1 MKAKKILTG
10 FLVGVLTIG
19 LVACGQNGGGN
30 EEKKSAGDDKTIVI
44 GATPNPH
51 AEILQEAVKPILEKE
66 GYKLDVKIFND
77 YVLPNEGLNEG
88 SLDANYFQHL
98 PYLEET
104 VKAKGYKLTSVA
116 KVHLE
121 PMGVYSEKIKDI
133 KDVKDGATVTIPNDP
148 TNGARAIKLLQK
160 AGLIIVKD
168 MELPTVNDI
177 TENTK
182 NINIKEMDAPQLPT
196 TLKDVDLSVINS
208 NFALE
213 AKLNPL
219 KDSLFIEDK
228 DSPYANIIA
237 VREDNKDTDKIKALT
252 KAINSPEVKKFIED
266 KYKGAII
273 PSF

>member
-10 FLVGVLTIG
+10 VLIGFLTLG
-19 LVACGQNGGGN
+19 LVACGQKGGGN
-30 EEKKSAGDDKTIVI
+30 EEKKSAGDDKTIVV

-51 AEILQEAVKPILEKE
+51 AEILQEAVKPLLEKE

-88 SLDANYFQHL
+88 SLDANYFQHI

-104 VKAKGYKLTSVA
+104 VKAKGYKLTYTA
-116 KVHLE
+116 KVHIE
-121 PMGVYSEKIKDI
+121 PMAIYSEKIKDI

-148 TNGARAIKLLQK
+148 TNGARAIKLLEK
-160 AGLIIVKD
+160 AGLIKVKD
-168 MELPTVNDI
+168 VELPTVNDI
-177 TENTK
+177 TENSK
-182 NINIKEMDAPQLPT
+182 NLNVKEMDAPQLPT

-237 VREDNKDTDKIKALT
+237 VREDNKDTDKIKALS
-252 KAINSPEVKKFIED
+252 KAVNSPEVKKYIEE

-273 PSF
+273 PTF

>member
-1 MKAKKILTG
+1 MKAKKLLTG
-10 FLVGVLTIG
+10 VLIGVLTLG
-19 LVACGQNGGGN
+19 LVACGQKGGGN
-30 EEKKSAGDDKTIVI
+30 EEKKSAGDDKTIVV

-51 AEILQEAVKPILEKE
+51 AEILQEAVKPLLEKE

-88 SLDANYFQHL
+88 SLDANYFQHI

-104 VKAKGYKLTSVA
+104 VKAKGYKLTYTS
-116 KVHLE
+116 KVHIE
-121 PMGVYSEKIKDI
+121 PMAIYSEKIKDI

-148 TNGARAIKLLQK
+148 TNGARAIKLLEK
-160 AGLIIVKD
+160 AGLIKAKD
-168 MELPTVNDI
+168 VELPTVNDI
-177 TENTK
+177 TENSK
-182 NINIKEMDAPQLPT
+182 NLNIKEMDAPQLPT

-237 VREDNKDTDKIKALT
+237 VREDNKDTDKIKALS
-252 KAINSPEVKKFIED
+252 KAVNSPEVKKYIEE

-273 PSF
+273 PTF